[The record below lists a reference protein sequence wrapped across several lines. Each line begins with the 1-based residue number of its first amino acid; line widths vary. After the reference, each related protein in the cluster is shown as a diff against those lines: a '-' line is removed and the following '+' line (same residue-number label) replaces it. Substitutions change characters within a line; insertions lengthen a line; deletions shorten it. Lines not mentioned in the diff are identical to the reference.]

1 MALVLEGWPAAG
13 LPAAKEIT
21 KVNNGDDDDD
31 DDDSGILRPGHRC
44 SCVCKFVERFKLR
57 LKRLAY
63 EEAGHKQQ

>member
-21 KVNNGDDDDD
+21 KDDDGDDD

-44 SCVCKFVERFKLR
+44 RCVCKFVERFKLR